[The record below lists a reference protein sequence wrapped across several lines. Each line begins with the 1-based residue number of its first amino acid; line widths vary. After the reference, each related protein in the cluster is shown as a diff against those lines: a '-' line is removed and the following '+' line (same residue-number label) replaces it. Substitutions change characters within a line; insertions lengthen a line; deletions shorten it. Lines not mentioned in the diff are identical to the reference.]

1 MKREQQAG
9 LLLQIGW
16 VQRRTIE
23 VEPSVTVRRNM
34 PLL

>member
-1 MKREQQAG
+1 MKKEQQAG

-16 VQRRTIE
+16 VQRKNTE